1 MVWHLVLS
9 RYVTLSPIG
18 RPKSECLVTL
28 SPIGRLYL
36 ESARTPSLPSI
47 PHLSHL
53 SPIHLSPL
61 SICSF
66 PNLAALDGAARSLP
80 SLGAPLIIQRF
91 NLQLLKGL
99 YYCHAHRVLHRDLK
113 PQNLLIN
120 NQNNLKIAG
129 KSRPLFLLH
138 L

>member
-9 RYVTLSPIG
+9 RYVTVSPVG

-66 PNLAALDGAARSLP
+66 PNLAALDGAARCLA